1 MDGMIEKKELRNF
14 GLIVGGIF
22 FLIGIWPAIWHGEEL
37 RLWAVVPGSLL
48 IPLGLVAPT
57 ILAPWRAIDRIRF
70 EAGHPRAPLQILDE
84 GRPCHGVDQYQ
95 DHSRDSVLWAYHS
108 DGGGHAA
115 VRLGLDAESA
125 KPRQ

>member
-22 FLIGIWPAIWHGEEL
+22 FFDRHLAGNLARRRTALVGRRAW
-37 RLWAVVPGSLL
+37 
-48 IPLGLVAPT
+48 IPIDSART
-57 ILAPWRAIDRIRF
+57 CRAD
-70 EAGHPRAPLQILDE
+70 HPRAPLQILDE